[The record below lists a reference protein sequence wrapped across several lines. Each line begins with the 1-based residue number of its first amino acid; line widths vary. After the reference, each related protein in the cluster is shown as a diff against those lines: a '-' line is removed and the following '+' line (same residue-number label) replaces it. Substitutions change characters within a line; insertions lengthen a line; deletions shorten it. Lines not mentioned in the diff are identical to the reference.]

1 MEKIYKNPS
10 LYFFFKLNTHET
22 TNNDFQAKVISDLH
36 TMETQNIESS
46 TTDSDLNK
54 EIDTAEIMKAIKGL
68 KNGKS
73 ASRDDITNDMLKHG
87 SSVFINALKQL
98 FNQIFNDGN
107 FPSCWN
113 DSYIVLIHKKGSKN
127 NPANYRGIS
136 LTSCPQKLFNKVINA
151 RLLKYI
157 DSINLISENQIG
169 FKRNSRTSDHILP
182 LRSIIDFQ
190 KSKKEKAFA
199 AFIDLRKAFDTVWR
213 DGLFY
218 KMLLNGI
225 NGKKTYNIIRS
236 MYSNNSFKIKFAN
249 GLSKRFL
256 SSCGVKQGDVL
267 SPMLFNLFIDDLV
280 KKVNSFPSGAISIN
294 ELSINS
300 LLYAEYIVLL
310 ANSKEALQTFLDI
323 FDDYCTSWK
332 LHMNTDKPKVVVFN
346 SNGKQFL
353 NTFKCANC
361 TLETVNSYYY
371 LGVTF
376 KHNGSL
382 THTSKLLMEKAK
394 KTLFNINNT
403 IALDNPCSLLEKLFD
418 NLVTLVMLYCSEL
431 WGLTCA
437 EKDTTPYDIYI

>member
-1 MEKIYKNPS
+1 M
-10 LYFFFKLNTHET
+10 NTHET
-22 TNNDFQAKVISDLH
+22 TNNSFQAKVTSDLRA
-36 TMETQNIESS
+36 METQNIESS

-73 ASRDDITNDMLKHG
+73 ASGDDITNEMLKHG
-87 SSVFINALKQL
+87 SSVFINALKKL
-98 FNQIFNDGN
+98 FNQISNDGN

-113 DSYIVLIHKKGSKN
+113 ESYIVLINKKGSKN

-136 LTSCPQKLFNKVINA
+136 LTSCLRKLFNKVMNA

-157 DSINLISENQIG
+157 DSINLIRENQIG
-169 FKRNSRTSDHILP
+169 FKRNSRTSDHILT
-182 LRSIIDFQ
+182 LKSIIDFQ

-225 NGKKTYNIIRS
+225 NGKTYNIIRS

-267 SPMLFNLFIDDLV
+267 SPILFISFIDDLV
-280 KKVNSFPSGAISIN
+280 KKLNSFPSGAISIN
-294 ELSINS
+294 GLSIHF

-332 LHMNTDKPKVVVFN
+332 LHMNTDKSKVAVFN
-346 SNGKQFL
+346 SNGKQF
-353 NTFKCANC
+353 
-361 TLETVNSYYY
+361 
-371 LGVTF
+371 
-376 KHNGSL
+376 
-382 THTSKLLMEKAK
+382 
-394 KTLFNINNT
+394 
-403 IALDNPCSLLEKLFD
+403 
-418 NLVTLVMLYCSEL
+418 
-431 WGLTCA
+431 
-437 EKDTTPYDIYI
+437 